1 MSGDGNVAF
10 KAGNVVFTVPRS
22 MFRGDVNGVVQV
34 GEHQVPAKVIYA
46 AWAVGVDQ
54 GVKAGV
60 ALGAGLSLV
69 LVVGALLVA
78 RAVRAYRERRRWTP
92 LDRVLR

>member
-1 MSGDGNVAF
+1 MKGDGSVAF
-10 KAGNVVFTVPRS
+10 KAGDVVFTVPRS
-22 MFRGDVNGVVQV
+22 MFRADVNGVVQV

-69 LVVGALLVA
+69 LVVGVLLLH
-78 RAVRAYRERRRWTP
+78 RAVNAWRERRRWTP
-92 LDRVLR
+92 WTG

>member
-1 MSGDGNVAF
+1 MSGNVAF
-10 KAGNVVFTVPRS
+10 KAGDVVFTVPRS
-22 MFRGDVNGVVQV
+22 MFREDVNGVVQV

-46 AWAVGVDQ
+46 AWAVGVDE

-69 LVVGALLVA
+69 LVLGVLLLL
-78 RAVRAYRERRRWTP
+78 RAVNAWRERRRWTP
-92 LDRVLR
+92 LDRIGG

>member
-1 MSGDGNVAF
+1 MNGDKVTF
-10 KAGNVVFTVPRS
+10 KAGDVVFAVPRS
-22 MFRGDVNGVVQV
+22 MFQADVNGVVQV

-60 ALGAGLSLV
+60 ALGAGLSL
-69 LVVGALLVA
+69 ALALGVSLLL
-78 RAVRAYRERRRWTP
+78 RAVNAWRERRRWTP